1 MAEETMK
8 DYEKEINESLEN
20 FKKQES
26 EEDFNWDKLKAEM
39 ASSTPIEV
47 EIIEAVKG
55 GCVAYAEGIRGFI
68 PASRLS
74 GHYVKDLDSFVGKK
88 INVLVTEA
96 DQENDRLIL
105 SARELIREQEAE
117 ERNKRIETLT
127 PGTIVDGKVESIM
140 PYGAFVNL
148 GDGISGLVHISEFV
162 ERRISSPHEIVK
174 EGQDV
179 RVKVKNIKDGK
190 ISLTMKGLIDDPKGG
205 KAVKTKEESDEHEY
219 SSGQEAT
226 TSLGSLLA
234 GIKLDK

>member
-8 DYEKEINESLEN
+8 DYEKEINESLERQ
-20 FKKQES
+20 KKIET
-26 EEDFNWDKLKAEM
+26 EEDLGWERLRAEM
-39 ASSTPIEV
+39 ASKTPIDV

-74 GHYVKDLDSFVGKK
+74 GRYVDDLDSYVGKR

-96 DQENDRLIL
+96 DQENEKLIF
-105 SARELIREQEAE
+105 SARELIRAQEADA
-117 ERNKRIETLT
+117 RNKRISSLV
-127 PGTIVDGKVESIM
+127 PGNVVDGKVESIM
-140 PYGAFVNL
+140 PYGAFINL

-162 ERRISSPHEIVK
+162 QRRIQSPAEIVK

-179 RVKVKNIKDGK
+179 KVRVKGIKDGK
-190 ISLTMKGLIDDPKGG
+190 VSLSMKGLIADPK
-205 KAVKTKEESDEHEY
+205 APEEPVEEEPEEKEY
-219 SSGQEAT
+219 SSGVEAT

>member
-8 DYEKEINESLEN
+8 DYEKEINESLE
-20 FKKQES
+20 KHQKQET
-26 EEDFNWDKLKAEM
+26 EEDFDWDKLRAEM

-74 GHYVKDLDSFVGKK
+74 GHYVEDLDSFVGKK

-105 SARELIREQEAE
+105 SARELIRAQEAD
-117 ERNKRIETLT
+117 ERNKRIASLT
-127 PGTIVDGKVESIM
+127 PGNVVEGTVETIM
-140 PYGAFVNL
+140 PYGAFINL

-162 ERRISSPHEIVK
+162 ERRIASPREIVK
-174 EGQDV
+174 EGDKVKV
-179 RVKVKNIKDGK
+179 RVKGIKDGK
-190 ISLTMKGLIDDPKGG
+190 ISLSMKGLVDDPNGEP
-205 KAVKTKEESDEHEY
+205 AEEESEEHEY

-226 TSLGSLLA
+226 TSLGSLLS
-234 GIKLDK
+234 GIKLN

>member
-8 DYEKEINESLEN
+8 DYEKEINESLE
-20 FKKQES
+20 KHQKQET
-26 EEDFNWDKLKAEM
+26 EEDFDWDKLRAEM

-88 INVLVTEA
+88 IQVIVTEA
-96 DQENDRLIL
+96 DQENEKLIL
-105 SARELIREQEAE
+105 SARELIRAQEADA
-117 ERNKRIETLT
+117 RNKRIAELT
-127 PGTIVDGKVESIM
+127 PGTVVDGKVESIM
-140 PYGAFVNL
+140 PYGAFINL

-162 ERRISSPHEIVK
+162 ERRIASPREIVK

-179 RVKVKNIKDGK
+179 RVRVKGIKDGK
-190 ISLTMKGLIDDPKGG
+190 ISLSMKGLIADPN
-205 KAVKTKEESDEHEY
+205 APEQEVDPEPQEKEY
-219 SSGQEAT
+219 ISGNEAT
-226 TSLGSLLA
+226 TSLGSLLN
-234 GIKLDK
+234 GIKLD